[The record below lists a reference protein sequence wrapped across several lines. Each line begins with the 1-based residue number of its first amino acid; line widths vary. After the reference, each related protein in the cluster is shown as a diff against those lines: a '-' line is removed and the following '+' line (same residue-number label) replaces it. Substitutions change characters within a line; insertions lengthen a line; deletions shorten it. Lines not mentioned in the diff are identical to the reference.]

1 MRKFIGGVANV
12 DIFAGDQLMATAK
25 TLSDS
30 SFTIGSSSE
39 DVRGGMGNQLL
50 AKYYHDSTFDI
61 ALTDVV
67 FDLNY
72 IAWQTGSNVTETSDI
87 FTIEQVTVG
96 AAGAITIQGTP
107 AAVDSY
113 GTIGW
118 VSKMGEDD
126 WKTITFAG
134 KAATATNVVEGDQ
147 ACVKYLSASNI
158 SKQIVVSSNFIP
170 SEVKLVMYANEY
182 KAGKS
187 NSTKL
192 NASSKIGT
200 LQIVVPRF
208 QFSGSMEIS
217 MSASGVANSPLE
229 GSALAV
235 EDSNCA
241 ATSGYYAIITE
252 TLDGDTTSDLIA
264 LAVEGGNDIQ
274 LATSGKKT
282 LVVYGVYK
290 TGAAVVMDNTKL
302 TFNSGDSAKV
312 EVDNNG
318 VITGKATTE
327 AAVEISVKLLTG
339 VGGTVIAS
347 TSCEVTVA

>member
-61 ALTDVV
+61 SLTDVV

-72 IAWQTGSNVTETSDI
+72 IAWQIGSNVTETSDI

-96 AAGAITIQGTP
+96 AGGAITIQGTP

-118 VSKMGEDD
+118 VSKMGEDN
-126 WKTITFAG
+126 WETVTFTE

-158 SKQIVVSSNFIP
+158 SKQIIVSSNFIP

-187 NSTKL
+187 NSTNI
-192 NASSKIGT
+192 NASSKIGI

-252 TLDGDTTSDLIA
+252 TLDAGNETDLIA
-264 LAVEGGNDIQ
+264 LAVEGGNDIK
-274 LATSGKKT
+274 LAVNEKKT
-282 LVVYGVYK
+282 LIVYGVYK
-290 TGAAVVMDNTKL
+290 TGAAVVMDNSKL
-302 TFNSGDSAKV
+302 TFSSGTQATATV
-312 EVDNNG
+312 EGG
-318 VITGKATTE
+318 VVTAVAEGSSEIT
-327 AAVEISVKLLTG
+327 VQLID
-339 VGGTVIAS
+339 GGTSTVIAS
-347 TSCEVTVA
+347 GSALVTVA

>member
-87 FTIEQVTVG
+87 FTIEQVTVSAG
-96 AAGAITIQGTP
+96 GAITIQGTP

-118 VSKMGEDD
+118 VSKMGEDN
-126 WKTITFAG
+126 WEKITFTA

-187 NSTKL
+187 NSTNI

-241 ATSGYYAIITE
+241 ATAGYYAIITE
-252 TLDGDTTSDLIA
+252 TLDEGAQTDLIA
-264 LAVEGGNDIQ
+264 LAIEGGNDIKIKNGAQ
-274 LATSGKKT
+274 KT

-290 TGAAVVMDNTKL
+290 TGAAVVIDNSKL
-302 TFNSGDSAKV
+302 TFNSSSENV
-312 EVDNNG
+312 TVVPENPG
-318 VITGKATTE
+318 VITGAKVGTAEITVLLKDKDE
-327 AAVEISVKLLTG
+327 A
-339 VGGTVIAS
+339 VIAS
-347 TSCEVTVA
+347 GSALVTVE

>member
-1 MRKFIGGVANV
+1 MRKIIASVANV
-12 DIFAGDQLMATAK
+12 DIFAGDQLVATAK

-39 DVRGGMGNQLL
+39 DVRGGQGNQLL
-50 AKYYHDSTFDI
+50 TKYYHDSTFDI
-61 ALTDVV
+61 ALTDVL

-72 IAWQTGSNVTETSDI
+72 IAWQTGSNVTQTSEI
-87 FTIEQVTVG
+87 FTIEPVTVG
-96 AAGAITIQGTP
+96 ANGAVTIQGTP
-107 AAVDSY
+107 ANVDSY

-118 VSKMGEDD
+118 VSKLGEDA
-126 WKTITFAG
+126 WETVTFTG
-134 KAATATNVVEGDQ
+134 KNATATKLSEGDS
-147 ACVKYLSASNI
+147 ACVKYLSQDNA
-158 SKQIVVSSNFIP
+158 SKQIIVSSNFIP

-187 NSTKL
+187 NSNNI

-235 EDSNCA
+235 EDANCS
-241 ATSGYYAIITE
+241 ATSGYYAVITE
-252 TLDGDTTSDLIA
+252 KLDEGVETDLIA
-264 LAVEGGNDIQ
+264 LAIEGGNDIKLKTGAQ
-274 LATSGKKT
+274 KT

-290 TGAAVVMDNTKL
+290 TGTAVVMDNSKL
-302 TFNSGDSAKV
+302 KFSSGNASVTVSDA
-312 EVDNNG
+312 NPG
-318 VITGKATTE
+318 VITGASAGTAEITVLLKGDGE
-327 AAVEISVKLLTG
+327 A
-339 VGGTVIAS
+339 VIAS
-347 TSCEVTVA
+347 GSALVTVAD